1 MFRKCQEVKFDL
13 NMRLVKKSDETQSE
27 RKSGSLGLVVKPGCC
42 SESLTL
48 FLSVDLGV
56 GSGMDNQ
63 ENVQTPDCS

>member
-27 RKSGSLGLVVKPGCC
+27 RKSGLLGLVVKPRCC

-63 ENVQTPDCS
+63 ENVQTPGCS